1 MENEYYKFDCV
12 KNPFNKHKMNPF
24 EGLQVDETDN
34 EILTDKQLRNIKK
47 KLKNKEN
54 KLKTNP
60 SPELYSEIT
69 KLKILINEYE
79 NKDAIPKRPH
89 RKKRKM
95 KEKTEDEFDEEAMK
109 DYRYNKKRK
118 EQEKKRREQE
128 KEKQE
133 KQRQER
139 REKERREEERKE
151 REQYWREKR
160 YYRRTLNEGLKSDVY
175 SKDCPADIK
184 HIYENWNKSQWK
196 KLQIKYHPDKIGGDS
211 SKCVILNNIKDYHEN
226 L

>member
-79 NKDAIPKRPH
+79 NKDAIPKRPR

-118 EQEKKRREQE
+118 EQEKKKQEQE

-133 KQRQER
+133 KERQER
-139 REKERREEERKE
+139 REKE
-151 REQYWREKR
+151 
-160 YYRRTLNEGLKSDVY
+160 
-175 SKDCPADIK
+175 
-184 HIYENWNKSQWK
+184 
-196 KLQIKYHPDKIGGDS
+196 
-211 SKCVILNNIKDYHEN
+211 
-226 L
+226 